1 MAFTLQHGH
10 SHGGMSHAHSHSAGH
25 SNGQSSGHSSGR
37 GRNNDSENDGVDNE
51 AAQEYAAISNRNDDA
66 SPIANGHAKT
76 ENAETK
82 SRKVAGN
89 VTSRTLQFRKN
100 SDEYPST
107 DSLHIDI
114 NSVENHDL
122 KKSQEPNINVRAA
135 FIHVIGDL
143 IQSVG
148 ILIAA
153 FIIYFK
159 VRILVQDTIYRRLRI
174 GIFIYPVVCHR
185 QNLDNP
191 YMCYVFRT
199 PLLPP
204 PPWPIHSWFWRP
216 KQSDPSVTS
225 TLQSVNRW
233 RHNEYS
239 CCSHPS
245 FSYPLH
251 THLLSRSDW

>member
-1 MAFTLQHGH
+1 MFSLNLYIIYVIFICVRMAFTLQHGH

-25 SNGQSSGHSSGR
+25 SNDQPSGHSSGR
-37 GRNNDSENDGVDNE
+37 CRNKDSENDGVDNE

-66 SPIANGHAKT
+66 SPIANGHEKT

-89 VTSRTLQFRKN
+89 VTSRTLQFRKT
-100 SDEYPST
+100 SEDYPST

-114 NSVENHDL
+114 SSVENHDL

-159 VRILVQDTIYRRLRI
+159 VRICRARILVQDTIYRTPRI
-174 GIFIYPVVCHR
+174 GRDGH
-185 QNLDNP
+185 LD
-191 YMCYVFRT
+191 
-199 PLLPP
+199 
-204 PPWPIHSWFWRP
+204 
-216 KQSDPSVTS
+216 QSEAYDTS
-225 TLQSVNRW
+225 
-233 RHNEYS
+233 
-239 CCSHPS
+239 
-245 FSYPLH
+245 
-251 THLLSRSDW
+251 